1 MIWWNTQLF
10 RLKFPPYRKWG
21 WRRFVKRC
29 FQHQFS
35 SFIIDLKKC
44 LYFRID
50 RIIWKLVVDG
60 SERRENVGIGGA
72 ENDLIAVEVG

>member
-1 MIWWNTQLF
+1 M
-10 RLKFPPYRKWG
+10 
-21 WRRFVKRC
+21 
-29 FQHQFS
+29 
-35 SFIIDLKKC
+35 
-44 LYFRID
+44 YFRID